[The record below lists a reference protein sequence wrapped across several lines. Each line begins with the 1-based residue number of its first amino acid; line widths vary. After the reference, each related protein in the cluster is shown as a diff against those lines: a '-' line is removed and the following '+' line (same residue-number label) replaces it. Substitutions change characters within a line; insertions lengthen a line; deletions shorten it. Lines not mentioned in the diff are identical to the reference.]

1 MNTTAISS
9 KEEFR
14 VIGERARAASIL
26 TAKASSEAK
35 NRALLILADLLLERK
50 EALFKANQKDLIRG
64 EADGL
69 STAFL
74 DRLRISEKV
83 LAQMSEGL
91 RQIASLADPIGG
103 ISDMRTQ
110 PSGIMI
116 GQMRV
121 PLGVIG
127 IIYESRPNVTID
139 AAALCLKSGN
149 ACILRGGSDAIE
161 SNRFLADLI
170 AEALKKAELPADA
183 VQVIRNPDRALVAE
197 LITSPEYV
205 DILIP
210 RGGKSLIARINAEAK
225 VPMIK
230 HLDGICHT
238 YVEAS
243 ADRELAVRVTDN
255 AKTQRPSPCNA
266 TETLLVDKAIAE
278 VFLPEIAAVWAE
290 KGVEMRC
297 DETSYEILAP
307 VSGELV
313 THAAEDDW
321 STEYNALVIS
331 IKVVDGID
339 EAIRH
344 INTYGS
350 HHTDAI
356 ITTNLE
362 ASQRFMR
369 EVDSAS
375 VMVNTSTRF
384 ADGFEYGLG
393 AEIGISTD
401 KLHARGPVGL
411 NGLTSLKYVVL
422 GHGEV
427 RK

>member
-1 MNTTAISS
+1 MNTNTISS

-14 VIGERARAASIL
+14 VIGEKARAASIL

-50 EALFKANQKDLIRG
+50 EALFEANRKDLIRG

-103 ISDMRTQ
+103 ISDMRAQ

-127 IIYESRPNVTID
+127 IIFESRPNVTID

-170 AEALKKAELPADA
+170 AEALEKAELPADA

-197 LITSPEYV
+197 MITSPQYV

-243 ADRELAVRVTDN
+243 ADQELAVRVTDN

-266 TETLLVDKAIAE
+266 TETLLVDRAIAE
-278 VFLPEIAAVWAE
+278 TFLPKIAKVWAE

-297 DETSYEILAP
+297 DETSFEILAP
-307 VSGELV
+307 VSGGLV
-313 THAAEDDW
+313 THATEDDW

-331 IKVVDGID
+331 IKIVDGID

-356 ITTNLE
+356 MTTDLE